1 MAEDKDVKL
10 LKHNIIL
17 AELGFKLEEDSELS
31 IDQKDLMAA
40 LFTDVLIYNDLRDQR
55 AIVYK
60 RFKRVVEYI
69 FSNYEIKPK

>member
-1 MAEDKDVKL
+1 
-10 LKHNIIL
+10 
-17 AELGFKLEEDSELS
+17 
-31 IDQKDLMAA
+31 MAA

-69 FSNYEIKPK
+69 FSNYEIKPKQAHGLPHNVYYVP

>member
-1 MAEDKDVKL
+1 M
-10 LKHNIIL
+10 
-17 AELGFKLEEDSELS
+17 GFKLEEDSALS
-31 IDQKDLMAA
+31 IDQKDLKAA